1 MTNTLSDTMMTD
13 AELKESIGIEME
25 AVENSMKAL
34 LMRIKS
40 QDLEKLDPQ
49 ILPVIKCDLVTIK
62 DILNLFEDYWSD

>member
-1 MTNTLSDTMMTD
+1 MMTD
-13 AELKESIGIEME
+13 EELKESIGIEME

>member
-1 MTNTLSDTMMTD
+1 MMTD
-13 AELKESIGIEME
+13 EELKESIGIEME

-34 LMRIKS
+34 LKRIKS

-62 DILNLFEDYWSD
+62 DILNP

>member
-1 MTNTLSDTMMTD
+1 MMTNE
-13 AELKESIGIEME
+13 ELKESIGIEME

-34 LMRIKS
+34 LKRIKS

>member
-1 MTNTLSDTMMTD
+1 MISDE
-13 AELKESIGIEME
+13 ELKESIGIEME

-40 QDLEKLDPQ
+40 QDLEKLDPA
-49 ILPVIKCDLVTIK
+49 ILPVIKCDLITIK